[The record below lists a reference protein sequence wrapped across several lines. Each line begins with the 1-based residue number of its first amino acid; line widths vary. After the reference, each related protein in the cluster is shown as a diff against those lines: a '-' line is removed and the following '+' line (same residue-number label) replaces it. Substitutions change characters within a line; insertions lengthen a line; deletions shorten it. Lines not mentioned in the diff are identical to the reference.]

1 MVTSEEAKLLCR
13 RFRSN
18 RSGIRSSVQMA
29 SVCLICGS
37 IHVESIAGS
46 VPPAMKCR
54 NCGFEFI
61 RYNCRN
67 CGATVDGRDPG
78 NPACR
83 ECGWRVCTCTACGPA
98 GCSGYLQGLYK
109 AEGPG

>member
-18 RSGIRSSVQMA
+18 RAGIRSSVQMA

-37 IHVESIAGS
+37 IHVESVEGS
-46 VPPAMKCR
+46 IPPAMKCR

-61 RYNCRN
+61 RYSCWS

-78 NPACR
+78 NPVCR
-83 ECGWRVCTCTACGPA
+83 ECGWRTCTCSACSSA
-98 GCSGYLQGLYK
+98 ECSGHQQRLHE
-109 AEGPG
+109 AEGSG